1 MGIYTAPG
9 VLAYKVNGNKLN
21 TLLTLSAGTYN
32 SVVQEWDNCGGSST
46 APVVIHVGGGG
57 PTGSPASFPTFS
69 RCPARPGMHFSRLST
84 TSAIPAAPAVRRPL
98 VNDARDFLSFAIR
111 KGGPHGYRKIN
122 RLLRRTME

>member
-1 MGIYTAPG
+1 MGLRPTHRLRPSLPPCNTLRQRLHHAERESQPWGIYTAPG

-57 PTGSPASFPTFS
+57 PTGKSGQFS
-69 RCPARPGMHFSRLST
+69 NLQQMSG
-84 TSAIPAAPAVRRPL
+84 
-98 VNDARDFLSFAIR
+98 
-111 KGGPHGYRKIN
+111 
-122 RLLRRTME
+122 